1 MVGVRTARVGE
12 KEICS
17 QLKPYAFILHTLQE
31 SYSLYKTL
39 FTEKCEGML
48 SLHNDKI
55 RPEVACATPLGGKD
69 YTCCIETNEDSE
81 ELLRCWMHKLR

>member
-12 KEICS
+12 KEIRS

-39 FTEKCEGML
+39 FFKTGSDISVVK
-48 SLHNDKI
+48 
-55 RPEVACATPLGGKD
+55 TPK
-69 YTCCIETNEDSE
+69 
-81 ELLRCWMHKLR
+81 RV